1 MLSHPFLISFY
12 YTLHASQTLESM
24 EEVFLK
30 IYRISGWYQGHKWAG
45 NILLSREWML
55 MEAYDGP
62 ELLMDKWPLKSWPI
76 KNENLGNTRGLLAG
90 FPTNASSP
98 QRRARRLPR
107 RTSAAFLR
115 LLISADQIHRA
126 VTSTLTA
133 PLTARGDFI
142 RRPTDG
148 YPQPGGRR
156 LLLR

>member
-1 MLSHPFLISFY
+1 
-12 YTLHASQTLESM
+12 
-24 EEVFLK
+24 
-30 IYRISGWYQGHKWAG
+30 
-45 NILLSREWML
+45 ML

-62 ELLMDKWPLKSWPI
+62 ELLMDKGPLKSWPI

-156 LLLR
+156 LLLSSASVPLFWVLGYWQSLFGGDEQEEEVPETSQIVERC